1 MAAEGSK
8 VNKELILRER
18 LALQR
23 TRLANQTTLLSFIRT
38 SLYFVV
44 AGLSIRSLL
53 KLENSLLFEVLFFI
67 TAVIIFIIGIFNYF
81 RQNKSIA
88 ESAKHVGGYKDEYLH
103 EDEV

>member
-1 MAAEGSK
+1 MAGESTK
-8 VNKELILRER
+8 INKELILRER

-38 SLYFVV
+38 SLYFIV

-53 KLENSLLFEVLFFI
+53 KLENGLLFEVLFFI
-67 TAVIIFIIGIFNYF
+67 TAVIIFFIGVFNYF
-81 RQNKSIA
+81 RQNRIIR
-88 ESAKHVGGYKDEYLH
+88 ESERHVGGYKDEYLH